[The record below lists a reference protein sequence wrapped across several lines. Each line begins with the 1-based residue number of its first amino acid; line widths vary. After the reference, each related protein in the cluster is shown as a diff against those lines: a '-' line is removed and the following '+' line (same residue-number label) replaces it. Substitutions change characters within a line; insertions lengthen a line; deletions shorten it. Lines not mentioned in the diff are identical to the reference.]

1 MALGICRR
9 MQTTTGHRSLAT
21 PLPTVANAHHHESEY
36 INFIITIFIKIIA
49 TRLYGV
55 YVLRV
60 LCIFD
65 SSYFI
70 MHSYGERRE
79 TKGKL
84 VMVPMGTG
92 FDFVF
97 LVIKGECTGSSPLAK
112 DRVSCGIVIVFI
124 WLPPWLERWSFIA
137 S

>member
-1 MALGICRR
+1 MYFLLIVFYHAFIWRKKRNEREIGYG
-9 MQTTTGHRSLAT
+9 TDGH
-21 PLPTVANAHHHESEY
+21 
-36 INFIITIFIKIIA
+36 
-49 TRLYGV
+49 
-55 YVLRV
+55 
-60 LCIFD
+60 
-65 SSYFI
+65 
-70 MHSYGERRE
+70 
-79 TKGKL
+79 
-84 VMVPMGTG
+84 G

>member
-1 MALGICRR
+1 
-9 MQTTTGHRSLAT
+9 
-21 PLPTVANAHHHESEY
+21 
-36 INFIITIFIKIIA
+36 
-49 TRLYGV
+49 V
-55 YVLRV
+55 YFLLIV
-60 LCIFD
+60 F
-65 SSYFI
+65 YQ
-70 MHSYGERRE
+70 HSYGERRE

-112 DRVSCGIVIVFI
+112 DRVSCGIVVFV